1 MDSNQLLYICLS
13 SLLAVF
19 VLLAFL
25 AIVMRILVA
34 VFPEVLEKLAES
46 DAALLAAIS
55 ATITTMYPGLQ
66 VTRVE
71 EEK

>member
-1 MDSNQLLYICLS
+1 MDSNQLLYVCLS

-19 VLLAFL
+19 VLLTVL
-25 AIVMRILVA
+25 AVAMRILVA
-34 VFPEVLEKLAES
+34 VFPEVVEKLAES

-55 ATITTMYPGLQ
+55 ATITNMYPGLK

>member
-1 MDSNQLLYICLS
+1 MDSNQLLFVCLS

-19 VLLAFL
+19 LLLTFL

-34 VFPEVLEKLAES
+34 VFPETLEKLAKS

-55 ATITTMYPGLQ
+55 TTITSRYPGLR

>member
-1 MDSNQLLYICLS
+1 MDSNQLLYICMS
-13 SLLAVF
+13 SFLAVF
-19 VLLAFL
+19 VLLTSL

-34 VFPEVLEKLAES
+34 VFPEVIEKIAES

-55 ATITTMYPGLQ
+55 STIASMHPGLQ
-66 VTRVE
+66 VTKVE

>member
-1 MDSNQLLYICLS
+1 MDSNQLLFVCLS

-19 VLLAFL
+19 LLLTFL
-25 AIVMRILVA
+25 AIVMRVLVA
-34 VFPEVLEKLAES
+34 VFPETLEKLAKS

-55 ATITTMYPGLQ
+55 TTITSRYPGLR

>member
-1 MDSNQLLYICLS
+1 MNSYQLLLICLS

-19 VLLAFL
+19 VLLTVL
-25 AIVMRILVA
+25 AATMWALVA
-34 VFPEVLEKLAES
+34 VFPEKLDKLSTS
-46 DAALLAAIS
+46 DAALLAAIT
-55 ATITTMYPGLQ
+55 ATVARMVPGMR